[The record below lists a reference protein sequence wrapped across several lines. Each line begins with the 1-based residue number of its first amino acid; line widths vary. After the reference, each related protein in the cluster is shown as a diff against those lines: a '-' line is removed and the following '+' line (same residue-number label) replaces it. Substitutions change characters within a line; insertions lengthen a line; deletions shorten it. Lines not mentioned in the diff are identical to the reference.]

1 MSNDAYDNM
10 TAEEMEFAVFC
21 VGLLSKRLGIREE
34 KAYELLDRNAVFQ
47 NYIVDFYDI
56 LHTQSPDYIADDIID
71 YMKAKKIIEC

>member
-21 VGLLSKRLGIREE
+21 VGVLSKRLGLREE
-34 KAYELLDRNAVFQ
+34 NTYELLDKNGVFQ
-47 NYIVDFYDI
+47 DYIVEFYDI
-56 LHTQSPDYIADDIID
+56 LHTQSSDYIADDIID

>member
-10 TAEEMEFAVFC
+10 TAEEMEFAVFS

-34 KAYELLDRNAVFQ
+34 KTYELLDKNAVFQ